1 MILSCSPPAWPP
13 QPSAVLLCLFGF
25 PSVNAIIARE
35 GRGLFLWGAMLE
47 PGLVE
52 CCVRACEPDPP
63 SPHHKGVVQLT
74 WEDESERPRDFF
86 FVRDVFLALLFHVV
100 SKKWGEIYFR
110 SRAAISSSTLV
121 QSMHQSKVLR
131 LMFIYYGAAIFM
143 KGTMSQK
150 NFKKRAFFL
159 SSVFKISLYTQWAVY
174 YINQLNM

>member
-1 MILSCSPPAWPP
+1 MQSLRERDGGFSYGAPCWSLDWL
-13 QPSAVLLCLFGF
+13 SAVSEPVNQIPPPPTTKELCSSHERMNQ
-25 PSVNAIIARE
+25 SVPEI
-35 GRGLFLWGAMLE
+35 FF
-47 PGLVE
+47 
-52 CCVRACEPDPP
+52 
-63 SPHHKGVVQLT
+63 VV
-74 WEDESERPRDFF
+74 
-86 FVRDVFLALLFHVV
+86 VRDVFLALLFHVV